1 MTRFLLQLIKWNQIP
16 EVKNTVCQHIQER
29 VRELESNDVREQFM
43 TRKRKKMIHSNER
56 FVSTKPYFCNQNCIH
71 GVIRSR
77 ENEVAAMGGR
87 AENTAWSFQPGH
99 ISVANKAYRHLPKA
113 QNKNA
118 KWRMERPFDRE
129 NWQRYGLTVRLT
141 NLGVET
147 IDQRVATADRRFM
160 NNRCVDLHER
170 VDVPQTTCTREVT
183 FEYRL
188 AVTKKKSA

>member
-1 MTRFLLQLIKWNQIP
+1 MNDSCLQNHTFAIK
-16 EVKNTVCQHIQER
+16 TVFTAWSLR
-29 VRELESNDVREQFM
+29 
-43 TRKRKKMIHSNER
+43 
-56 FVSTKPYFCNQNCIH
+56 
-71 GVIRSR
+71 R

-160 NNRCVDLHER
+160 YNRCVDLHER

-188 AVTKKKSA
+188 AVTKKNPHLRMFRRRQNTSRGGNSGRSLLSESK